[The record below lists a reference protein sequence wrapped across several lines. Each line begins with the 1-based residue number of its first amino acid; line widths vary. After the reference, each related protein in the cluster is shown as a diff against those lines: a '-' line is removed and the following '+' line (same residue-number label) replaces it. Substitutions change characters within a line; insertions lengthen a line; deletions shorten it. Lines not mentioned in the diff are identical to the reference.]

1 MPNTYTQMYVHVI
14 FAVKRRESLI
24 TPKLRENLY
33 AYITGITKKKDQ
45 KLISINGMPDHIHLL
60 IGFKPDCNLSELI
73 RDIKANSSKW
83 INQNDFL
90 KNKFEWQSG
99 FGAFTIGHSK

>member
-14 FAVKRRESLI
+14 FAVKRRECLI